1 MLTAFTAVSAVC
13 VTGLVVVDTGTY
25 WSTFGRVVIMALFQL
40 GGFGM
45 MTLATLLGLLVNRSF
60 RLRAKLIAQAESR
73 TGAGRHQQRGETGAG
88 RHAGDGAGGHAA
100 ADPAPASV
108 VRAWLGRG
116 RLSGLF
122 HSVSA
127 FNNAG
132 FSIHVDGLVRY
143 ATDGFILLPVMSAS
157 LSAVSASR
165 SQRPAPQVV
174 GPAALVVARKLTLSG
189 TAVLLVGGFMAVLL
203 FEWSNPGTLGP
214 MAWADKLLSAA
225 FVSVSARTAGFNALD
240 IGALTHESWRCTIS

>member
-1 MLTAFTAVSAVC
+1 
-13 VTGLVVVDTGTY
+13 
-25 WSTFGRVVIMALFQL
+25 MALFQL

-60 RLRAKLIAQAESR
+60 RLRAKLIAQAESHVLGLGDISSVAKLVLVVTLVMELAVMLLLTLR
-73 TGAGRHQQRGETGAG
+73 LHLSYGLGWGE
-88 RHAGDGAGGHAA
+88 AA
-100 ADPAPASV
+100 
-108 VRAWLGRG
+108 R
-116 RLSGLF
+116 SGLF

-143 ATDGFILLPVMSAS
+143 ATDGFILLPVMSAIIIGGIGFPYS
-157 LSAVSASR
+157 TTC
-165 SQRPAPQVV
+165 
-174 GPAALVVARKLTLSG
+174 AAGGRTLGTGRCTKLTLSG

-214 MAWADKLLSAA
+214 MAWADKLLRQPS
-225 FVSVSARTAGFNALD
+225 FRSRRVRPVSMRSISAR
-240 IGALTHESWRCTIS
+240 